1 MQVLNT
7 NFLVFMFKYYCFPF
21 LKQKLLLSSYLIST
35 LTMFTIMD
43 NLLLKD
49 NYILITPSFSFDFFF
64 SHFLKFKDFFSFGNS
79 NLPILCILNFT
90 IVLLVIE

>member
-1 MQVLNT
+1 
-7 NFLVFMFKYYCFPF
+7 
-21 LKQKLLLSSYLIST
+21 
-35 LTMFTIMD
+35 MFTIMD

-49 NYILITPSFSFDFFF
+49 NYILITPSFS
-64 SHFLKFKDFFSFGNS
+64 LDFFSLIFLNLKIFFSFENS